1 MGFFRKHP
9 VFWGDLFIA
18 AAVIASNIG
27 SAWAGSVYRAF
38 ALASPGENSA
48 PANIGFQMMAGTV
61 YPLAA
66 ALLILGVY
74 LRSGGKRR

>member
-1 MGFFRKHP
+1 MRFFRKHP

-18 AAVIASNIG
+18 VAVIASNAG

-48 PANIGFQMMAGTV
+48 PANVGFQVLAWTV
-61 YPLAA
+61 YPLAI

-74 LRSGGKRR
+74 LRSGHRRR